1 MALSGNDHAA
11 AGNCSVRRELWTSA
25 MSHCIAVGCLESCD
39 CWVAV
44 LSSKGLAGVVAC
56 RLADASLLQAQ
67 KSTRKSTSQAP
78 GKAPAR
84 AQIATRTSQRQS
96 KNSTQTWLAD
106 QKTNHV
112 LQKKH
117 NLENYPSKKS
127 TSKSQNEHQP
137 FCPPEHQKK
146 HQTSTKKKSTI

>member
-1 MALSGNDHAA
+1 MLSP
-11 AGNCSVRRELWTSA
+11 W
-25 MSHCIAVGCLESCD
+25 HCQVI
-39 CWVAV
+39 
-44 LSSKGLAGVVAC
+44 
-56 RLADASLLQAQ
+56 
-67 KSTRKSTSQAP
+67 
-78 GKAPAR
+78 
-84 AQIATRTSQRQS
+84 QIATRTSQRQS

-146 HQTSTKKKSTI
+146 HQTSTKQKHNFENYLSKNSTRKSQKKHQQITKLAPGKAQDVLGQSCTQLSLYEKEHQPEHQKKHQQNTKKSTI